1 MKYIKYIIPV
11 LIIFLTIGFA
21 ATNVTLSITGDTYIA
36 SDLEDFDVYFSSIK
50 FGGEETLSL
59 LRSSTEFVYAINKNE
74 EFTIEYEVTNA
85 SKKFDALVDV
95 VCEYDFTEE
104 LNVIE
109 NNFDSNVSVL
119 SRSSSTGTL
128 YVLVEETIPDSDFRI
143 SCKIEAS
150 PVERTEYGEGEVSEV
165 PNTVAMLKATSYS
178 DTTAFRSSTYN
189 SKIKTITFEDEI
201 NVPETATES
210 WDLGVNQNGNVMAYV
225 IPNTTDSTYY
235 DLYIQSDTQ
244 LYANRDMS
252 YWFAALTYVD
262 EINNLELLDTS
273 KTTNMLGMFSETG
286 QNSTVFTLDVSNFD
300 TSSVINMSGMFFKTG
315 NASTVFTL
323 DVSNFDTSSVIDMGY
338 MFTSVGENNPNFTL
352 DVSGFDTTNVT
363 NMYGMFWYTGRNSTI
378 FTLDVSNFDTSNV
391 TNMGSMFAYAGKNST
406 LFTLDVSNFDTSNVT
421 NMGSMFKDT
430 GYNSTVLQLDVSKF
444 NTSKVTSMVSMFSNT
459 GYTNPNFTLD
469 VSKFDTSNVTRMENM
484 FSNTGYNSTKL
495 NTTIT
500 IRKVIT
506 NPRYYSNIFNGVAT
520 KEGSKITVNYTS
532 ETSDLV
538 DLMIATKSSNSNV
551 VKGENV
557 DVVEFTIESSVPTYV
572 ETKTYKVL
580 PGMTWAEWIES
591 EYNETGVELAAD
603 MIWAPGY
610 VNGVVL
616 STLNSAGNRVVV
628 VPTDVID
635 PSKSYYFGGY
645 A

>member
-1 MKYIKYIIPV
+1 MKKNKKTKTKFFVTLAILFILSIGIGYAALTQK
-11 LIIFLTIGFA
+11 LTISHSVTINEMKWDVGFSSVSDNGG
-21 ATNVTLSITGDTYIA
+21 TILSESTISTDKKSITVTCDFGLSTSEETCIVKATITNNSTFDIMLSDTPTITYDDTYI
-36 SDLEDFDVYFSSIK
+36 SSATITWIK
-50 FGGEETLSL
+50 NTS
-59 LRSSTEFVYAINKNE
+59 
-74 EFTIEYEVTNA
+74 
-85 SKKFDALVDV
+85 
-95 VCEYDFTEE
+95 
-104 LNVIE
+104 
-109 NNFDSNVSVL
+109 
-119 SRSSSTGTL
+119 
-128 YVLVEETIPDSDFRI
+128 
-143 SCKIEAS
+143 S
-150 PVERTEYGEGEVSEV
+150 PVALDGIGLGTSEDIEIVITKKEFSVDLLPAEDLSVPITITMNWVEADGTENIVGLAV
-165 PNTVAMLKATSYS
+165 LKATTQD
-178 DTTAFRSSTYN
+178 DTTAFRSATYK
-189 SKIKTITFEDEI
+189 SKIKTLTFEDEI

-363 NMYGMFWYTGRNSTI
+363 NMYGMFDN
-378 FTLDVSNFDTSNV
+378 
-391 TNMGSMFAYAGKNST
+391 
-406 LFTLDVSNFDTSNVT
+406 
-421 NMGSMFKDT
+421 T

-538 DLMIATKSSNSNV
+538 DLMVATKIDGANV
-551 VKGENV
+551 VKGVQV
-557 DVVEFTIESSVPTYV
+557 D
-572 ETKTYKVL
+572 
-580 PGMTWAEWIES
+580 
-591 EYNETGVELAAD
+591 
-603 MIWAPGY
+603 
-610 VNGVVL
+610 
-616 STLNSAGNRVVV
+616 
-628 VPTDVID
+628 
-635 PSKSYYFGGY
+635 
-645 A
+645 

>member
-1 MKYIKYIIPV
+1 MRRNRKTKRKLFITLVMLSILSIGLGYAI
-11 LIIFLTIGFA
+11 LTETLTISNSVAISEMKWDVGFSSVSDNGG
-21 ATNVTLSITGDTYIA
+21 TILSESTISTDKKSITVTCDFGLSTSEETCIVKATITNNSTFDIMLSDTPTITYDDTYI
-36 SDLEDFDVYFSSIK
+36 SSATITWIK
-50 FGGEETLSL
+50 NTS
-59 LRSSTEFVYAINKNE
+59 
-74 EFTIEYEVTNA
+74 
-85 SKKFDALVDV
+85 
-95 VCEYDFTEE
+95 
-104 LNVIE
+104 
-109 NNFDSNVSVL
+109 
-119 SRSSSTGTL
+119 
-128 YVLVEETIPDSDFRI
+128 
-143 SCKIEAS
+143 S
-150 PVERTEYGEGEVSEV
+150 PVALDGIGLGTSEDIEIVITKKEFSVDLLPAEDLSVPITITMNWVEADGTENIVGLAV
-165 PNTVAMLKATSYS
+165 LKATTQD
-178 DTTAFRSSTYN
+178 DTTAFRSATYK
-189 SKIKTITFEDEI
+189 SKIKTLTFEDEI

-421 NMGSMFKDT
+421 NMGSMFSNTGYTNPNFTLDVSNFDTSNVTNMGSMFKDTGYNSTVLQLDVSGFDTSNVTSMNYMFDNT

-538 DLMIATKSSNSNV
+538 DLMVATKIDGANV
-551 VKGENV
+551 VKGVQV
-557 DVVEFTIESSVPTYV
+557 D
-572 ETKTYKVL
+572 
-580 PGMTWAEWIES
+580 
-591 EYNETGVELAAD
+591 
-603 MIWAPGY
+603 
-610 VNGVVL
+610 
-616 STLNSAGNRVVV
+616 
-628 VPTDVID
+628 
-635 PSKSYYFGGY
+635 
-645 A
+645 